1 MPNRLTTPGGHGR
14 RRLQLWPLLLVAF
27 LPLVATAQTTISEVT
42 VIAGGSWGIQPPDGW
57 TKIPVDLNRNAGGA
71 YIFACYKKGVGAPI
85 TGLTVVIG
93 QDSMPPVGWE
103 RINVDLNQ
111 GAGGNYLWLCTT
123 RDPSCATVKDM
134 VVLLGD
140 AATPP
145 GYYKIPV
152 DLNRN
157 AGGDYIYLAYLAQ

>member
-1 MPNRLTTPGGHGR
+1 MPNRPAFPGGHGR
-14 RRLQLWPLLLVAF
+14 CGLRFCLLLLVTF
-27 LPLVATAQTTISEVT
+27 LPLAAAAQTTISEVT
-42 VIAGGSWGIQPPDGW
+42 VIAGGSWGIQPPAGW
-57 TKIPVDLNRNAGGA
+57 TKIEVDLNRNAGGA

-85 TGLTVVIG
+85 TGLTVLIG
-93 QDSMPPVGWE
+93 QDAMPPVGWE

-123 RDPSCATVKDM
+123 RDPACATVKDM

-140 AATPP
+140 AATPA

>member
-1 MPNRLTTPGGHGR
+1 MPNRPTTPGGRGR
-14 RRLQLWPLLLVAF
+14 RGLQFCLLLLVIS

-42 VIAGGSWGIQPPDGW
+42 VIAGGSFGIQPPAGW

-85 TGLTVVIG
+85 TGLTVLIG
-93 QDSMPPVGWE
+93 EDSMPPVGWE

-123 RDPSCATVKDM
+123 RDPACTSVKDM
-134 VVLLGD
+134 VVLLGN
-140 AATPP
+140 APTPA